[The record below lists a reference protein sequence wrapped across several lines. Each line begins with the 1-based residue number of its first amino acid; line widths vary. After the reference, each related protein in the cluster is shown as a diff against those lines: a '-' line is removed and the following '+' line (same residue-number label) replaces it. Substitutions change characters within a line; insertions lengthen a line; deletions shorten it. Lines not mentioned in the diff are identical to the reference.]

1 MAKRKQQPPDEGSPA
16 WMSTFSDLMNLLLC
30 FFILLF
36 ASSTMDEGKI
46 QKIAASFDNLSFSV
60 ISEGSVSLLTGEMLS
75 GGMTQLADTDSV
87 LSEAGKNIDGNTG
100 DKSSSAS
107 PTDAEHLSDNDLQAE
122 VERRGEQQSEEMYEE
137 VMQMAE
143 TYAIDDQII
152 LDFNDQYV
160 ELDLNGSILFDSGNA
175 EIKDNSKLFLQKI
188 AQILVKYKYNVIEIE
203 GHTDNIPISN
213 SKYEDNRSLSSERA
227 RSVYEYVVSQ
237 EHFIDSN
244 IKIAGYGDSRPVAS
258 NETEISIINL
268 VFNILLVFVFMP
280 STSKTN
286 KLITDIAEVLD
297 IEIASQTKDDSTF
310 DVSNLAHYQLEQ
322 GNPINLKNDG
332 SGDLH
337 VVQYGL
343 TINMDKTASDYSKVS
358 ANIEASTA
366 MIYDM
371 ARNIIGSYTYTEV
384 IDGETT
390 TNKIKEELLKQLKE
404 TFNTECIYSV
414 SFYNWV
420 AQ

>member
-1 MAKRKQQPPDEGSPA
+1 MKK
-16 WMSTFSDLMNLLLC
+16 NLITVV
-30 FFILLF
+30 IL
-36 ASSTMDEGKI
+36 A
-46 QKIAASFDNLSFSV
+46 
-60 ISEGSVSLLTGEMLS
+60 
-75 GGMTQLADTDSV
+75 
-87 LSEAGKNIDGNTG
+87 
-100 DKSSSAS
+100 
-107 PTDAEHLSDNDLQAE
+107 
-122 VERRGEQQSEEMYEE
+122 
-137 VMQMAE
+137 
-143 TYAIDDQII
+143 
-152 LDFNDQYV
+152 
-160 ELDLNGSILFDSGNA
+160 
-175 EIKDNSKLFLQKI
+175 
-188 AQILVKYKYNVIEIE
+188 
-203 GHTDNIPISN
+203 
-213 SKYEDNRSLSSERA
+213 
-227 RSVYEYVVSQ
+227 
-237 EHFIDSN
+237 
-244 IKIAGYGDSRPVAS
+244 
-258 NETEISIINL
+258 ISIINL

-297 IEIASQTKDDSTF
+297 IE
-310 DVSNLAHYQLEQ
+310 NLAHYQLEQ

>member
-1 MAKRKQQPPDEGSPA
+1 MKK
-16 WMSTFSDLMNLLLC
+16 NLITVV
-30 FFILLF
+30 IL
-36 ASSTMDEGKI
+36 A
-46 QKIAASFDNLSFSV
+46 
-60 ISEGSVSLLTGEMLS
+60 
-75 GGMTQLADTDSV
+75 
-87 LSEAGKNIDGNTG
+87 
-100 DKSSSAS
+100 
-107 PTDAEHLSDNDLQAE
+107 
-122 VERRGEQQSEEMYEE
+122 
-137 VMQMAE
+137 
-143 TYAIDDQII
+143 
-152 LDFNDQYV
+152 
-160 ELDLNGSILFDSGNA
+160 
-175 EIKDNSKLFLQKI
+175 
-188 AQILVKYKYNVIEIE
+188 
-203 GHTDNIPISN
+203 
-213 SKYEDNRSLSSERA
+213 
-227 RSVYEYVVSQ
+227 
-237 EHFIDSN
+237 
-244 IKIAGYGDSRPVAS
+244 
-258 NETEISIINL
+258 ISIINL

-343 TINMDKTASDYSKVS
+343 TIN
-358 ANIEASTA
+358 IEASTA

>member
-30 FFILLF
+30 FFVLLF

-188 AQILVKYKYNVIEIE
+188 AQILVKYKYN
-203 GHTDNIPISN
+203 
-213 SKYEDNRSLSSERA
+213 DNRSLSSERA
-227 RSVYEYVVSQ
+227 RSVYEYIVSQ

-258 NETEISIINL
+258 NETEEGRAKNRRVAIKIY
-268 VFNILLVFVFMP
+268 
-280 STSKTN
+280 N
-286 KLITDIAEVLD
+286 K
-297 IEIASQTKDDSTF
+297 QN
-310 DVSNLAHYQLEQ
+310 SN
-322 GNPINLKNDG
+322 N
-332 SGDLH
+332 
-337 VVQYGL
+337 
-343 TINMDKTASDYSKVS
+343 
-358 ANIEASTA
+358 
-366 MIYDM
+366 
-371 ARNIIGSYTYTEV
+371 
-384 IDGETT
+384 
-390 TNKIKEELLKQLKE
+390 
-404 TFNTECIYSV
+404 
-414 SFYNWV
+414 
-420 AQ
+420 

>member
-1 MAKRKQQPPDEGSPA
+1 MKK
-16 WMSTFSDLMNLLLC
+16 NLITVV
-30 FFILLF
+30 IL
-36 ASSTMDEGKI
+36 A
-46 QKIAASFDNLSFSV
+46 
-60 ISEGSVSLLTGEMLS
+60 
-75 GGMTQLADTDSV
+75 
-87 LSEAGKNIDGNTG
+87 
-100 DKSSSAS
+100 
-107 PTDAEHLSDNDLQAE
+107 
-122 VERRGEQQSEEMYEE
+122 
-137 VMQMAE
+137 
-143 TYAIDDQII
+143 
-152 LDFNDQYV
+152 
-160 ELDLNGSILFDSGNA
+160 
-175 EIKDNSKLFLQKI
+175 
-188 AQILVKYKYNVIEIE
+188 
-203 GHTDNIPISN
+203 
-213 SKYEDNRSLSSERA
+213 
-227 RSVYEYVVSQ
+227 
-237 EHFIDSN
+237 
-244 IKIAGYGDSRPVAS
+244 
-258 NETEISIINL
+258 ISIINL

-286 KLITDIAEVLD
+286 KLITDIAEGLD
-297 IEIASQTKDDSTF
+297 IEDDSTF